1 MPKTHGEAKVR
12 LDKLLSSLGYGSRKS
27 ISSMAKKGFIVL
39 DRSSIHDSSH
49 KINITSDVRD
59 RLYIKGE
66 KLDPM
71 PGMVLMMNKPLGVT
85 CSHKEVGKL
94 VYDFLPDRWR
104 HRIPALS
111 TIGRLDKETSGL
123 LLITDDG
130 ELLHKIINPK
140 NHVKKVYLV
149 DVSDPL
155 TKDAVDIFASGTLM
169 LRGEAKPLASAELKI
184 VDSKR
189 ALITITE
196 GRYHQVRRMFAA
208 IGNRVKQLHRT
219 QIGALKLPETL
230 DLSSWKHLS
239 TSDVSSIFD

>member
-1 MPKTHGEAKVR
+1 MSKIHGEVIVR

-39 DRSSIHDSSH
+39 DHSRIHDSSR
-49 KINITSDVRD
+49 KVNITSDVRD

-71 PGMVLMMNKPLGVT
+71 PGMVLMMNKPKGVT

-104 HRIPALS
+104 YRTPALS

-130 ELLHKIINPK
+130 ALLHKIISPK

-149 DVSDPL
+149 DVADPL
-155 TKDAVDIFASGTLM
+155 TKDAVDIFASGALM
-169 LRGEAKPLASAELKI
+169 LRGDIKPLASAELKI
-184 VDSKR
+184 IGSKR

-208 IGNRVKQLHRT
+208 IGNRVVRLHRT
-219 QIGALKLPETL
+219 QIGALKLPDTL
-230 DLSSWKHLS
+230 DEGSWKILA
-239 TSDVSSIFD
+239 TSDVTLVFD

>member
-27 ISSMAKKGFIVL
+27 ISRMAKKGFIVL

-130 ELLHKIINPK
+130 ALLHKIISPK

-149 DVSDPL
+149 DVADPL
-155 TKDAVDIFASGTLM
+155 TTDAVDIFASGALM
-169 LRGEAKPLASAELKI
+169 LRGDIKPLAGAELKMI
-184 VDSKR
+184 DPKR

-208 IGNRVKQLHRT
+208 IGNRVVRLHRT
-219 QIGALKLPETL
+219 QIGALKLPDTL
-230 DLSSWKHLS
+230 DQSSWTKLS
-239 TSDVSSIFD
+239 PRDVSSIFD

>member
-1 MPKTHGEAKVR
+1 MSKIHGEVIVR

-27 ISSMAKKGFIVL
+27 ISAMARKGFIVL
-39 DRSSIHDSSH
+39 DRSSMHDSSH
-49 KINITSDVRD
+49 KVNITSDVRG
-59 RLYIKGE
+59 RLKVKGE

-104 HRIPALS
+104 RRTPALS
-111 TIGRLDKETSGL
+111 TVGRLDKETSGL

-130 ELLHKIINPK
+130 ALLHKIISPK

-149 DVSDPL
+149 DVANPL
-155 TKDAVDIFASGTLM
+155 TKDAVDIFASGALM
-169 LRGEAKPLASAELKI
+169 LRGDIKPLASAELKI
-184 VDSKR
+184 IDPKR

-208 IGNRVKQLHRT
+208 IGNRVVRLHRT
-219 QIGALKLPETL
+219 QLGGLKLPDTL
-230 DLSSWKHLS
+230 DQGSWKHLS
-239 TSDVSSIFD
+239 TSDVNSIFD

>member
-1 MPKTHGEAKVR
+1 MSKIHGEVIVR

-27 ISSMAKKGFIVL
+27 ISGMAKKGIIVL
-39 DRSSIHDSSH
+39 DHSRIHDSSH
-49 KINITSDVRD
+49 KVNITSDVRD

-71 PGMVLMMNKPLGVT
+71 PGMVLMMNKPKGVT

-104 HRIPALS
+104 YRTPALS

-130 ELLHKIINPK
+130 ALLHKIISPK

-149 DVSDPL
+149 DVADPL
-155 TKDAVDIFASGTLM
+155 TKDAVDIFTSGALM
-169 LRGEAKPLASAELKI
+169 LRGDSKPLASAELKI
-184 VDSKR
+184 IGPKR

-208 IGNRVKQLHRT
+208 IGNRVVRLHRT
-219 QIGALKLPETL
+219 QIGALKLPDTL
-230 DLSSWKHLS
+230 DEGSWKILA
-239 TSDVSSIFD
+239 TSDVTLVFD

>member
-1 MPKTHGEAKVR
+1 MSKVHGEAIVR
-12 LDKLLSSLGYGSRKS
+12 LDKLLSSLGYGSRKN
-27 ISSMAKKGFIVL
+27 ILSMAKKGYIVL
-39 DRSSIHDSSH
+39 DSSSIHDASH
-49 KINITSDVRD
+49 KVNITSDMRD

-71 PGMVLMMNKPLGVT
+71 PGMVLMMNKPIGAT

-104 HRIPALS
+104 HRTPVMS
-111 TIGRLDKETSGL
+111 TIGRLDKDTSGL

-130 ELLHKIINPK
+130 ELLHKIIGPK

-149 DVSDPL
+149 DVAAPL
-155 TKDAVDIFASGTLM
+155 TKNAVDIFASGALM
-169 LRGEAKPLASAELKI
+169 LRGDIKPLASAELKI
-184 VDSKR
+184 IGSKR

-208 IGNRVKQLHRT
+208 IGNRVVRLHRT
-219 QIGALKLPETL
+219 QIGALKLPDTL
-230 DLSSWKHLS
+230 EQSSWKLLL
-239 TSDVSSIFD
+239 TSDVTLVFD

>member
-1 MPKTHGEAKVR
+1 MSKIHDKSIVR

-27 ISSMAKKGFIVL
+27 IASITKKGFIVL
-39 DRSSIHDSSH
+39 DQSIIHDAAY
-49 KINITSDVRD
+49 KIDITSDVSD
-59 RLYIKGE
+59 RLYIEGE

-104 HRIPALS
+104 RRTPTLS
-111 TIGRLDKETSGL
+111 TVGRLDKETSGL

-130 ELLHKIINPK
+130 ALLHKIISPK

-149 DVSDPL
+149 DVADPL
-155 TKDAVDIFASGTLM
+155 PKDAVDIFASGALM
-169 LRGEAKPLASAELKI
+169 LRGDSKPLASAELKI
-184 VDSKR
+184 IDPKR

-208 IGNRVKQLHRT
+208 IGNRVVGLHRT
-219 QIGALKLPETL
+219 QIGALKLPDTL
-230 DLSSWKHLS
+230 DQSSWKHLS

>member
-1 MPKTHGEAKVR
+1 MSKIHGEVIVR

-27 ISSMAKKGFIVL
+27 ISGMAKKGFIVL
-39 DRSSIHDSSH
+39 DRSSIHASSH

-71 PGMVLMMNKPLGVT
+71 PGMVLMMNKPKGVT

-104 HRIPALS
+104 YRTPALS

-130 ELLHKIINPK
+130 ALLHKIISPK

-149 DVSDPL
+149 DVADPL
-155 TKDAVDIFASGTLM
+155 TKDAIDIFTSGALM
-169 LRGEAKPLASAELKI
+169 LRGDSKPLASAELKI
-184 VDSKR
+184 IGPKR

-208 IGNRVKQLHRT
+208 IGNRVVRLHRT
-219 QIGALKLPETL
+219 QIGALKLPDTL
-230 DLSSWKHLS
+230 DQSSWIKLS
-239 TSDVSSIFD
+239 PRDVSSIFD

>member
-1 MPKTHGEAKVR
+1 
-12 LDKLLSSLGYGSRKS
+12 
-27 ISSMAKKGFIVL
+27 MARKGFIVL

-49 KINITSDVRD
+49 KVNITSDLRD
-59 RLYIKGE
+59 RLKVKGE

-130 ELLHKIINPK
+130 ELLHTIINPK

-149 DVSDPL
+149 DVADPL
-155 TKDAVDIFASGTLM
+155 TKNAVDTFASGALM
-169 LRGEAKPLASAELKI
+169 LRGDIKPLASAELKI
-184 VDSKR
+184 IDPKR

-208 IGNRVKQLHRT
+208 IGNRVVRLHRT
-219 QIGALKLPETL
+219 QIGALKLPDTL
-230 DLSSWKHLS
+230 EQSSWKLLL
-239 TSDVSSIFD
+239 TSDVTLVFD

>member
-1 MPKTHGEAKVR
+1 
-12 LDKLLSSLGYGSRKS
+12 
-27 ISSMAKKGFIVL
+27 MAKKGFIVL
-39 DRSSIHDSSH
+39 DRSNIHDSSH

-130 ELLHKIINPK
+130 ELLHTIINPK

-149 DVSDPL
+149 DVADPL
-155 TKDAVDIFASGTLM
+155 TKNAVDTFASGALM
-169 LRGEAKPLASAELKI
+169 LRGDIKPLASAELKI
-184 VDSKR
+184 IDPKR

-208 IGNRVKQLHRT
+208 IGNRVVRLHRT
-219 QIGALKLPETL
+219 QIGALKLPDTL
-230 DLSSWKHLS
+230 EQSSWKLLL
-239 TSDVSSIFD
+239 TSDVTLVFD

>member
-1 MPKTHGEAKVR
+1 M
-12 LDKLLSSLGYGSRKS
+12 
-27 ISSMAKKGFIVL
+27 
-39 DRSSIHDSSH
+39 
-49 KINITSDVRD
+49 RD

-71 PGMVLMMNKPLGVT
+71 PGMVLMMNKPKGVT

-104 HRIPALS
+104 YRTPALS

-130 ELLHKIINPK
+130 ALLHKIISPK

-149 DVSDPL
+149 DVADPL
-155 TKDAVDIFASGTLM
+155 TKDAVDIFTSGALM
-169 LRGEAKPLASAELKI
+169 LRGDSKPLASAELKI
-184 VDSKR
+184 IGPKR

-208 IGNRVKQLHRT
+208 IGNRVVRLHRT
-219 QIGALKLPETL
+219 QIGALKLPDTL
-230 DLSSWKHLS
+230 EQSSWKLLL
-239 TSDVSSIFD
+239 TSDVTLVFD

>member
-1 MPKTHGEAKVR
+1 MSKIHGEVIVR

-27 ISSMAKKGFIVL
+27 ISAMARKGFIVL

-49 KINITSDVRD
+49 KVNITSDVRG
-59 RLYIKGE
+59 RLKVKGE

-104 HRIPALS
+104 RRTPALS
-111 TIGRLDKETSGL
+111 TVGRLDKETSGL

-130 ELLHKIINPK
+130 ALLHKIISPK

-149 DVSDPL
+149 DVANPL
-155 TKDAVDIFASGTLM
+155 TKDAVDIFASGALM
-169 LRGEAKPLASAELKI
+169 LRGDIKPLASAELKI
-184 VDSKR
+184 IDPKR

-208 IGNRVKQLHRT
+208 IGNRVVRLHRT
-219 QIGALKLPETL
+219 QLGGLKLPDTL
-230 DLSSWKHLS
+230 DQSSWKHLS
-239 TSDVSSIFD
+239 TSDVNSIFD

>member
-1 MPKTHGEAKVR
+1 MPKIHGEAIVR
-12 LDKLLSSLGYGSRKS
+12 LDKLLSSLGYGSRKN
-27 ISSMAKKGFIVL
+27 ILSMAKKGYIVL
-39 DRSSIHDSSH
+39 DSSSIHDASH
-49 KINITSDVRD
+49 KVNITSDMRD

-71 PGMVLMMNKPLGVT
+71 PGMVIMMNKPIGVT

-104 HRIPALS
+104 HRTPALS

-130 ELLHKIINPK
+130 ALLHKIISPK

-149 DVSDPL
+149 RVAQPL
-155 TKDAVDIFASGTLM
+155 TKNAVDIFASGTLM
-169 LRGEAKPLASAELKI
+169 LRGETKPLASAELKI
-184 VDSKR
+184 IEPKL
-189 ALITITE
+189 ALVTITE

-219 QIGALKLPETL
+219 QIGALQLPDTL
-230 DLSSWKHLS
+230 DLSSWELLS
-239 TSDVSSIFD
+239 TSDVTLIFD

>member
-1 MPKTHGEAKVR
+1 MSKIHGEVIVR

-27 ISSMAKKGFIVL
+27 ISAMARKGFIVL

-130 ELLHKIINPK
+130 ELLHTIINPK

-149 DVSDPL
+149 DVADPL
-155 TKDAVDIFASGTLM
+155 TKNAVDTFASGALM
-169 LRGEAKPLASAELKI
+169 LRGDIKPLASAELKI
-184 VDSKR
+184 IDPKR

-208 IGNRVKQLHRT
+208 IGNRVVRLHRT
-219 QIGALKLPETL
+219 QIGALKLPDTL
-230 DLSSWKHLS
+230 EQSSWKLLL
-239 TSDVSSIFD
+239 TSDVTLVFD

>member
-1 MPKTHGEAKVR
+1 MSKIHSEAIVR

-27 ISSMAKKGFIVL
+27 IASMAKKGFIVL
-39 DRSSIHDSSH
+39 DRSSIHDPSY
-49 KINITSDVRD
+49 KVNVTSDVGE

-71 PGMVLMMNKPLGVT
+71 PGMVLMMNKPLGVS
-85 CSHKEVGKL
+85 CSHRELGKL

-104 HRIPALS
+104 RRTPALS

-123 LLITDDG
+123 LLLTDDG
-130 ELLHKIINPK
+130 ALLHKIISPK

-149 DVSDPL
+149 DVAKPV
-155 TKDAVDIFASGTLM
+155 TKDAIDIFASGTLM
-169 LRGEAKPLASAELKI
+169 LRGEIKPLESAELKI
-184 VDSKR
+184 IEPKL

-219 QIGALKLPETL
+219 QIGALRLPDTL
-230 DLSSWKHLS
+230 DRSSWKHLS
-239 TSDVSSIFD
+239 PSDVSSIFD

>member
-27 ISSMAKKGFIVL
+27 ISRMAKKGFIVL

-66 KLDPM
+66 KLDPL

-130 ELLHKIINPK
+130 ALLHKIISPK

-149 DVSDPL
+149 RVAQPL
-155 TKDAVDIFASGTLM
+155 TKNAVDIFASGTLM
-169 LRGEAKPLASAELKI
+169 LRGETKPLASAELKI
-184 VDSKR
+184 IEPKL
-189 ALITITE
+189 ALVTITE

-219 QIGALKLPETL
+219 QIGALQLPDTL
-230 DLSSWKHLS
+230 DLSSWELLS
-239 TSDVSSIFD
+239 TSDVTLIFD

>member
-1 MPKTHGEAKVR
+1 MSKIHGEVIVR

-27 ISSMAKKGFIVL
+27 ISAMARKGFIVL

-49 KINITSDVRD
+49 KVNITSDVRD
-59 RLYIKGE
+59 RLKVKGE

-149 DVSDPL
+149 DVADPL
-155 TKDAVDIFASGTLM
+155 IKNAVDTFASGALM
-169 LRGEAKPLASAELKI
+169 LRGDIKPLASAELKI
-184 VDSKR
+184 IDPKR

-208 IGNRVKQLHRT
+208 IGNRVVRLHRT
-219 QIGALKLPETL
+219 QIGALKLPDTL
-230 DLSSWKHLS
+230 EQSSWKLLL
-239 TSDVSSIFD
+239 TSDVTLVFD

>member
-1 MPKTHGEAKVR
+1 
-12 LDKLLSSLGYGSRKS
+12 
-27 ISSMAKKGFIVL
+27 
-39 DRSSIHDSSH
+39 
-49 KINITSDVRD
+49 
-59 RLYIKGE
+59 
-66 KLDPM
+66 
-71 PGMVLMMNKPLGVT
+71 MMNKPLGVT

-130 ELLHKIINPK
+130 ELLHTIINPK

-149 DVSDPL
+149 DVADPL
-155 TKDAVDIFASGTLM
+155 TKNAVDTFASGALM
-169 LRGEAKPLASAELKI
+169 LRGDIKPLASAELKI
-184 VDSKR
+184 IDPKR

-208 IGNRVKQLHRT
+208 IGNRVVRLHRT
-219 QIGALKLPETL
+219 QIGALKLPDTL
-230 DLSSWKHLS
+230 EQSSWKLLL
-239 TSDVSSIFD
+239 TSDVTLVFD

>member
-1 MPKTHGEAKVR
+1 MSKIHDKSIVR

-27 ISSMAKKGFIVL
+27 IASITKKGFIVL
-39 DRSSIHDSSH
+39 DQSIIHDAAY
-49 KINITSDVRD
+49 KIDITSDVSD
-59 RLYIKGE
+59 RLYIEGE

-85 CSHKEVGKL
+85 CSNKEVGKL

-130 ELLHKIINPK
+130 VLLHKIISPK

-149 DVSDPL
+149 DVADPL
-155 TKDAVDIFASGTLM
+155 PKDAVDIFASGALM
-169 LRGEAKPLASAELKI
+169 LRGDSKPLASAELKI
-184 VDSKR
+184 IGPKR

-208 IGNRVKQLHRT
+208 IGNRVVRLHRT
-219 QIGALKLPETL
+219 QIGGLKLPDTL
-230 DLSSWKHLS
+230 DESSWKNLS
-239 TSDVSSIFD
+239 PRDISLIFD

>member
-1 MPKTHGEAKVR
+1 
-12 LDKLLSSLGYGSRKS
+12 
-27 ISSMAKKGFIVL
+27 
-39 DRSSIHDSSH
+39 
-49 KINITSDVRD
+49 
-59 RLYIKGE
+59 
-66 KLDPM
+66 
-71 PGMVLMMNKPLGVT
+71 MMNKPLGVS
-85 CSHKEVGKL
+85 CSHKELGKL

-104 HRIPALS
+104 HRTPALS

-130 ELLHKIINPK
+130 ALLHEIISPK

-184 VDSKR
+184 IDSKR

>member
-1 MPKTHGEAKVR
+1 
-12 LDKLLSSLGYGSRKS
+12 
-27 ISSMAKKGFIVL
+27 
-39 DRSSIHDSSH
+39 
-49 KINITSDVRD
+49 
-59 RLYIKGE
+59 LYIKGE

-71 PGMVLMMNKPLGVT
+71 PGMVLMMNKPIGVT

-94 VYDFLPDRWR
+94 VYDLLPYRWS

-130 ELLHKIINPK
+130 ALLHKIISPK

-149 DVSDPL
+149 DFADPL
-155 TKDAVDIFASGTLM
+155 TTDAVDIFASGALM
-169 LRGEAKPLASAELKI
+169 LRGDIKPLAGAELKMI
-184 VDSKR
+184 DPKR

-208 IGNRVKQLHRT
+208 IGNRVVRLHRT
-219 QIGALKLPETL
+219 QIGGLKLPDTL
-230 DLSSWKHLS
+230 DESSWKNLS
-239 TSDVSSIFD
+239 PRDISLIFD

>member
-27 ISSMAKKGFIVL
+27 ISGMAKKGIIVL
-39 DRSSIHDSSH
+39 DHSRIHDSSH
-49 KINITSDVRD
+49 KVNITSDVRD

-130 ELLHKIINPK
+130 ELLHTIINPK

-149 DVSDPL
+149 DVADPL
-155 TKDAVDIFASGTLM
+155 TKNAVDTFASGALM
-169 LRGEAKPLASAELKI
+169 LRGDIKPLASAELKI
-184 VDSKR
+184 IDPKR

-208 IGNRVKQLHRT
+208 IGNRVVRLHRT
-219 QIGALKLPETL
+219 QIGALKLPDTL
-230 DLSSWKHLS
+230 EQSSWKLLL
-239 TSDVSSIFD
+239 TSDVTLVFD

>member
-1 MPKTHGEAKVR
+1 MSKIHGEVIVR

-27 ISSMAKKGFIVL
+27 ISGMAKKGIIVL
-39 DRSSIHDSSH
+39 DHSRIHDSSH
-49 KINITSDVRD
+49 KVNITSDVRD

-71 PGMVLMMNKPLGVT
+71 PGMVLMMNKPKGVT

-130 ELLHKIINPK
+130 ALLHKIISPK

-149 DVSDPL
+149 DVADPL
-155 TKDAVDIFASGTLM
+155 TKDAVDIFTSGALM
-169 LRGEAKPLASAELKI
+169 LRGDSKPLASAELKI
-184 VDSKR
+184 IGPKR

-208 IGNRVKQLHRT
+208 IGNRVVRLHRT
-219 QIGALKLPETL
+219 QIGALKLPDTL
-230 DLSSWKHLS
+230 DEGSWKILA
-239 TSDVSSIFD
+239 TSDVTLVFD